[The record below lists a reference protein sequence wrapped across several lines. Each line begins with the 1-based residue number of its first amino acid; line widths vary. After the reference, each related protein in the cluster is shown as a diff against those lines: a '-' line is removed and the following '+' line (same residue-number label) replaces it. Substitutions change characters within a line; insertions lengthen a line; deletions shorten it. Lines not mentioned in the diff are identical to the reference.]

1 MIRDINID
9 CQIAGSTFSIW
20 VKYSHDPGQPWY
32 YDCAPLPES
41 VEIVD
46 MGIVS
51 RSGEGDLAF
60 NADQFS
66 AILETCREA
75 IEEVCLE
82 DAAEVLASEGWT
94 FDQYYRAWK
103 RPRMRRTA

>member
-1 MIRDINID
+1 MIRNINIEG
-9 CQIAGSTFSIW
+9 QIVGGKFQLW

-82 DAAEVLASEGWT
+82 DAAEVLASEGWAH
-94 FDQYYRAWK
+94 DQFYRAWK
-103 RPRMRRTA
+103 RPRGMFKP